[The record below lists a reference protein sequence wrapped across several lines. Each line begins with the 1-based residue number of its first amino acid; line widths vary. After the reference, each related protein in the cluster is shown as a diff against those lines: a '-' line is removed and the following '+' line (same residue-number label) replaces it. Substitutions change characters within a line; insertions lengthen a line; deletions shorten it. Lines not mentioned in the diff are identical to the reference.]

1 MNSNCMLLLHV
12 HIIEGVPRPMGL
24 GESPSHF
31 LSLSSP
37 PFSPTSVL
45 SSKINSSSLPLSW
58 QPLSSSEPS
67 SLLMVKLW
75 REGGRRRQ
83 RGGREGGEEGEGGG
97 EGGEGGEEI
106 ETRQLTL
113 PMGIKTNQF
122 APTEDIQCSFFPCEP
137 LRIPTTACPYLHSFN
152 MDSSHLTSTI

>member
-1 MNSNCMLLLHV
+1 MEGAKKGEKKRGREQVTHNSCFKMNSNCMLVLHV
-12 HIIEGVPRPMGL
+12 HIIQGVPRPMGL

-45 SSKINSSSLPLSW
+45 SSKMNSSSLPLSW

-83 RGGREGGEEGEGGG
+83 RGGREGGEGGG
-97 EGGEGGEEI
+97 RKEGKENNI
-106 ETRQLTL
+106 
-113 PMGIKTNQF
+113 
-122 APTEDIQCSFFPCEP
+122 
-137 LRIPTTACPYLHSFN
+137 H
-152 MDSSHLTSTI
+152 